1 MRLTNH
7 EKILISKYEYVF
19 VELRNPISNWKLKNN
34 TKYKQRI
41 TEKVRLALSIIKQT
55 EAPYSI

>member
-19 VELRNPISNWKLKNN
+19 VELKNPISNWKHKTNSKN
-34 TKYKQRI
+34 TKNRD
-41 TEKVRLALSIIKQT
+41 EKVCFTISSLQES
-55 EAPYSI
+55 S